1 MDENTQIDNI
11 IGDIT
16 EIKTKITIL
25 ESEINGVKQ
34 RAAVSEE
41 QTKMIFNILK
51 EIKDSIKIIAIK
63 IDLIEKKPAQRW
75 EELVKTVLGT
85 VITVGGSI
93 LITWILLK

>member
-34 RAAVSEE
+34 KAAVSEE

>member
-63 IDLIEKKPAQRW
+63 VDLIEKKPAQRW